1 MAVTTSQYKLGT
13 SSLGEALFEALR
25 TRIINGDIEPGEKV
39 TELRVA
45 QEYGVARPT
54 AKSCLERLTS
64 LGLLRRVAHKSAVV
78 PRLTKAEIEDLYFSR
93 SVFESTAVA
102 FLAEKQLVTDEVVRA
117 QEAMRL
123 AEQHGEFTELVQADI
138 RFHWGLVHGFGSERL
153 SRMYEMISG
162 EIHLTMGQYRAH
174 RRTSISNVTSEHQA
188 VIDAIASGD
197 AATARL
203 ELERHIRLAKERV
216 IAQLHQDGS
225 APDQVDADAG

>member
-162 EIHLTMGQYRAH
+162 EIHLTMGQYAAH
-174 RRTSISNVTSEHQA
+174 RRTTPSTVVAEHE
-188 VIDAIASGD
+188 AIMAAIQEGD
-197 AATARL
+197 TARAQQT
-203 ELERHIRLAKERV
+203 LADHLLSARDRV
-216 IAQLHQDGS
+216 LAQVGS
-225 APDQVDADAG
+225 RRSTSD